1 MSMRC
6 LYINPIP
13 PEMKENPP
21 MRMIKIVALP
31 LILYLGT
38 MAQAHAEEEIYY
50 ARCNLKVLKGTYI
63 TWVNW
68 QAAPEMIPVNT
79 ELKVSGSGNK
89 LTVVEP
95 ASGKSY
101 TLDLGNQG
109 QSYMEKFVSRT
120 PVKMDKFPK
129 AIRDNIKKAV
139 ARVDMTKAQVY
150 IAMGPPAWISG
161 GNTNVNTYEE
171 IMKANLW
178 VYKRRRFGKNIGVE
192 FDAQRGTVIHTEG
205 IWR

>member
-1 MSMRC
+1 
-6 LYINPIP
+6 
-13 PEMKENPP
+13 
-21 MRMIKIVALP
+21 MRMIKIVVLP
-31 LILYLGT
+31 LIIYLGI

-50 ARCNLKVLKGTYI
+50 ARCNLKILKGTYI

-79 ELKVSGSGNK
+79 KLKVSGSGKK
-89 LTVVEP
+89 LTVVDV

-101 TLDLGNQG
+101 TLDLGNKG
-109 QSYMEKFVSRT
+109 QSYLEKFVTPT
-120 PVKMDKFPK
+120 PVKMDKYAK

-161 GNTNVNTYEE
+161 GNTNASTYED
-171 IMKANLW
+171 IMNANLW
-178 VYKRRRFGKNIGVE
+178 IYKRRRFGKNIGVE
-192 FDAQRGTVIHTEG
+192 FDAQSGKVIRTEG

>member
-1 MSMRC
+1 
-6 LYINPIP
+6 
-13 PEMKENPP
+13 
-21 MRMIKIVALP
+21 MRMIKIVVLP
-31 LILYLGT
+31 LIIYLGIMT
-38 MAQAHAEEEIYY
+38 QAQAEEEIYY

-79 ELKVSGSGNK
+79 KLKVSGSGK
-89 LTVVEP
+89 KIAVVDV

-101 TLDLGNQG
+101 TLDLGNEG
-109 QSYMEKFVSRT
+109 QAYLEKFVTRT
-120 PVKMDKFPK
+120 PVKMDKYPE
-129 AIRDNIKKAV
+129 AIRENIKKAV

-150 IAMGPPAWISG
+150 IAMGPPNWISG
-161 GNTNVNTYEE
+161 GSTNVNTEDD

-178 VYKRRRFGKNIGVE
+178 VYKRRRFAKNIGVE
-192 FDAQRGTVIHTEG
+192 FDAQSGKVIRTEG